1 MEKIKDLVISLEEKD
16 KIFDDMYEA
25 IINPDSQNLAFV
37 ARIEE
42 EIVGAFLLAK
52 DVNLDYY
59 KSHFH
64 I

>member
-1 MEKIKDLVISLEEKD
+1 MED
-16 KIFDDMYEA
+16 KKKAFEQLYEA
-25 IINPDSQNLAFV
+25 TVNPDSQNVSFV
-37 ARIEE
+37 CKIQDDV
-42 EIVGAFLLAK
+42 IGAFLLAK